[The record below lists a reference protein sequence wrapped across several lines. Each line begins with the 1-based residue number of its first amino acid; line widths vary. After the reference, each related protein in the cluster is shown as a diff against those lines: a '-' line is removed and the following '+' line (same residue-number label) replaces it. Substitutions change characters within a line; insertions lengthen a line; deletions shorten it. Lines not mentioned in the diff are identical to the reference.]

1 MSSVHDGVSC
11 DGCMAPNFSGDR
23 YKCLRCYDFDLCARC
38 YEEERSEGRSETRNI
53 RDSSDEHQPTHP
65 MQCIMTQQ
73 DFELTYQ
80 GDQSHNWDKWR
91 VVIFTCPVCGAQGLS
106 RDRLVSH
113 VIEEHSTNPRSPSA
127 QRQEMACPICISTDF
142 YRVGFGDYMPNQLT
156 DMAAHMQEHHTQ
168 TQPSATIGGSSQ
180 SARGG
185 GLSEF
190 LRDRD
195 HRRVTMQSVP
205 LIANDSDFDEPE
217 GEAVRRSTSRNTTS
231 QRSDAFPRI
240 RRRLIERSTNDAQS
254 AEEENAG
261 QPTFGFRPLSSTR
274 QRTTPSQQGGST
286 SSSVTE
292 AQGADAM
299 RMRFMRSANTVGESS
314 RPANQSATHSSGSR
328 SSVSSQRSVRSST
341 PTNCVAFSRAFHSS
355 MSAFSRP
362 NVPRLQQVPN
372 GAQSPARQGTVS
384 IRGNAQGDRNAV
396 ASNRWAGEV
405 ARSIL
410 SAPEQ
415 VAHRNEVN
423 QSNID
428 ARASVRRE
436 REQHVDEQSR
446 SSDSR
451 RTAPPTF
458 AAVRS
463 SSTTGLP
470 AFATAQKNE
479 SSVENVP
486 SRETSSQESTV
497 NVMPVEGIVV
507 NSSGRAVLPLPS
519 LNLSTSEESSASW
532 TAEKSQPSKN
542 SKEGGSVQNGSCVGS
557 KRSVLSDNRS
567 KVSHVQALWP
577 VLTAGTPICPLPV
590 LRLKANKKESCL
602 RTEGET
608 LVEVKQQNSHATIAE
623 DDIPPL
629 RLVMRVG
636 RPLQNAFA
644 QGRAKTLNAQ
654 SSDVG
659 DSCDRQCSQ
668 PFQPNFLLRYS
679 RRHQIPGDGAST
691 ENTSSELAVPE
702 RARLDE
708 LTMIP
713 VNRAIEVIKRLDS
726 RGARSHRPPP
736 AEIAPNTLIRR
747 AEATHSTTSVGSTRS
762 GNKPAASNP
771 RTEQKTRGAARPR
784 SKARDARDEDLGEY
798 FTNAF
803 KPPDIGVILDGVVVE
818 RKRFFK
824 PFQVRSEED
833 RERFFIPWLRK
844 EHELDEQIS
853 LCDLS
858 QSADSERPAAAG
870 KSGVTVPLNVGNRF
884 RVEKTIT
891 LGVEDEVTS
900 WDSENGVDAEAFLE
914 KSEDSSPFAYAP
926 SLYIVAGP
934 MHGMLNAQDG
944 GENNYW
950 NDYRFL
956 HNRRD
961 VFLLKKSVDM
971 PPENTFDPFAWRF
984 PRQLVLGALDA
995 PISMFLHSQY
1005 LPDMFERVLR
1015 TNLRELLQAKRS
1027 STEQSTENTGADE
1040 PKSVTAFELGG
1051 SKGVHCEQRSREGP
1065 GTSYRHIDVHPD
1077 LWYFLDLAG
1086 FVEFTT

>member
-1 MSSVHDGVSC
+1 
-11 DGCMAPNFSGDR
+11 MAPNFSGDR

-168 TQPSATIGGSSQ
+168 TQPSAAIGNSSQ

-231 QRSDAFPRI
+231 QRSDAFPR
-240 RRRLIERSTNDAQS
+240 T
-254 AEEENAG
+254 EEENAG

-274 QRTTPSQQGGST
+274 QRTTPSQQGGMT
-286 SSSVTE
+286 SSGVAET
-292 AQGADAM
+292 QGADAM

-372 GAQSPARQGTVS
+372 AAHSPSRQGTIS

-415 VAHRNEVN
+415 VAHRNEGN

-428 ARASVRRE
+428 ARASIRHE
-436 REQHVDEQSR
+436 REQHVDEHREPSR
-446 SSDSR
+446 STDNR
-451 RTAPPTF
+451 RAAPPIS

-463 SSTTGLP
+463 SSTSGLP

-479 SSVENVP
+479 SSVENVS
-486 SRETSSQESTV
+486 SRETSSQERTV
-497 NVMPVEGIVV
+497 NVIPTEGIVV

-519 LNLSTSEESSASW
+519 LNLGTNEESSASL
-532 TAEKSQPSKN
+532 TAEKSQHTKN
-542 SKEGGSVQNGSCVGS
+542 SKESGSVQNGSSTGT
-557 KRSVLSDNRS
+557 KRSALSDNRS
-567 KVSHVQALWP
+567 KMSHIQAFWP

-590 LRLKANKKESCL
+590 LRLKANKQESCL

-608 LVEVKQQNSHATIAE
+608 PVEVKPQNSHATIAE

-644 QGRAKTLNAQ
+644 QGRAKALNAQ
-654 SSDVG
+654 NSNVG

-668 PFQPNFLLRYS
+668 PFHPNFLLWYN

-691 ENTSSELAVPE
+691 ENISSELAAPE

-736 AEIAPNTLIRR
+736 AEMAPNTLIRR
-747 AEATHSTTSVGSTRS
+747 AEATTHSTTSVGSTRS
-762 GNKPAASNP
+762 GTKPAAPNA

-784 SKARDARDEDLGEY
+784 SKARDTRDEDLGEY

-833 RERFFIPWLRK
+833 RERFFVPWLRK
-844 EHELDEQIS
+844 EQELDEQTN
-853 LCDLS
+853 LGDLP
-858 QSADSERPAAAG
+858 QSSNSEQSVPAG
-870 KSGVTVPLNVGNRF
+870 KSSVPLNVGNRF

-891 LGVEDEVTS
+891 LGVDDEATP

-926 SLYIVAGP
+926 SLYVVAGP
-934 MHGMLNAQDG
+934 MHGMLSAQDG

-971 PPENTFDPFAWRF
+971 PQESTFDPLAWRF

-1027 STEQSTENTGADE
+1027 STDQPTENTGADE
-1040 PKSVTAFELGG
+1040 PKSVSAFELGG
-1051 SKGVHCEQRSREGP
+1051 AKDVQWEQRSEEGP
-1065 GTSYRHIDVHPD
+1065 GTGYRHIDVHPD

-1086 FVEFTT
+1086 FIEFTT